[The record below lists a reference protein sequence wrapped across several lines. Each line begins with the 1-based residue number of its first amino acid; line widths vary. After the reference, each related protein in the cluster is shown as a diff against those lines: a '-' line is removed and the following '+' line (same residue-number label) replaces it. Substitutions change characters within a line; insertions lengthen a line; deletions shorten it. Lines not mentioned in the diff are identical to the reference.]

1 MSEQTIGQHN
11 LKAAAVWHSG
21 WSRRRS
27 QRLSFNR
34 DWTIQSHMKGD
45 TTWQSIYWKPVT
57 SVKASAA

>member
-1 MSEQTIGQHN
+1 MQRHPSGKAVSPKDAEGADMSEQTIGQHN

-34 DWTIQSHMKGD
+34 DWTSSL
-45 TTWQSIYWKPVT
+45 T
-57 SVKASAA
+57 